1 MTMPTGRMRDARP
14 LALLTAGLLAALAA
28 PPAPTAAQEWR
39 DFRAARQASDAKSL
53 EVELIYGAGRLQVS
67 PSDAPLLYDARVRY
81 DAARFRPLRGWSM
94 DGDRGRLRIA
104 VTSADDAEGPATI
117 RLDDRDVDVDF
128 DDLRRSGDEL
138 GRVDLALHPGV
149 PTDLKLLV
157 GAASAD
163 LDLGDLSLRS
173 FEYATGAS
181 ETDISFETPNRVRME
196 RLSLTAG
203 AAEFEA
209 HDLGNARFERLEFDG
224 AIGDVL
230 LDLSGQWDA
239 SATAA
244 IKMGIGE
251 LRIRVPA
258 EIGVR
263 IERSSV
269 LISLDAP
276 GFERTDRVYVTPNWD
291 SAGIRLEIEL
301 EAAFGS
307 ITVERL

>member
-1 MTMPTGRMRDARP
+1 MRERGSSLVLVA
-14 LALLTAGLLAALAA
+14 AALAGLA
-28 PPAPTAAQEWR
+28 SIPAPAAAQEWR
-39 DFRAARQASDAKSL
+39 NFRAARQAGEAESL

-67 PSDAPLLYDARVRY
+67 PSESPFLYDARIRY
-81 DAARFRPLRGWSM
+81 DASRFRPLRGWSRE
-94 DGDRGRLRIA
+94 DDRGRLRIA
-104 VTSADDAEGPATI
+104 VTSTGETDRPEAI
-117 RLDDRDVDVDF
+117 HLDEWDVDVNLE
-128 DDLRRSGDEL
+128 DLRRRGDEL
-138 GRVDLALHPGV
+138 GRVDLSLHPAI

-163 LDLGDLSLRS
+163 LDLGGLSLQS
-173 FEYATGAS
+173 LEFATGAS
-181 ETDISFETPNRVRME
+181 ETDISFDTPNRVRME

-209 HDLGNARFERLEFDG
+209 RALGNARFDRLEFDG

-230 LDLSGQWDA
+230 LDLTGEWDA

-251 LRIRVPA
+251 LTIRVPR

-263 IERSSV
+263 IERSSL

-276 GFERTDRVYVTPNWD
+276 GFEKTDRVYVTPNWE
-291 SAGIRLEIEL
+291 SAEVRLDIVL
-301 EAAFGS
+301 QAAFGS
-307 ITVERL
+307 VEVERI

>member
-1 MTMPTGRMRDARP
+1 MPTRHMRDASG
-14 LALLTAGLLAALAA
+14 LALLTAGLLAGLLAT
-28 PPAPTAAQEWR
+28 PAHAGAQEWR
-39 DFRAARQASDAKSL
+39 DFRAARQAGEAQSL
-53 EVELIYGAGRLQVS
+53 EVELIYGAGRLQVA
-67 PSDAPLLYDARVRY
+67 PSDAPFLYDARVRY
-81 DAARFRPLRGWSM
+81 DATRFRPLRGWSL

-104 VTSADDAEGPATI
+104 VASADDAGEPSTI
-117 RLDDRDVDVDF
+117 RLDDWEVDVDF
-128 DDLRRSGDEL
+128 DDLRRRGDEL
-138 GRVDLALHPGV
+138 GRVDFSLHPAV

-163 LDLGDLSLRS
+163 LDLGGLSLRS

-209 HDLGNARFERLEFDG
+209 HDLGNARFDRLEFDG

-230 LDLSGQWDA
+230 LDLSGEWDA

-269 LISLDAP
+269 LVSLDAP
-276 GFERTDRVYVTPNWD
+276 GFEKTDRVYVTPNWG
-291 SAGIRLEIEL
+291 SADIRLEIQL

-307 ITVERL
+307 VAVERG